1 MRVFR
6 NSPGE
11 VEPAAKSDRS
21 TVVAIGNF
29 DGVHRGHL
37 ALIERCKERAGEGDS
52 VAVITFEPL
61 PQTFFRPD
69 QSPPRLTTVYQK
81 LCYLKNAG
89 VDLVWLMRFG
99 QQLAGLS
106 AREFVEQALMSG
118 MGAKCVVIGEDFQFG
133 RGREGNAATLREF
146 GAQMGFEVATV
157 AAVECQARRISSS
170 GIREKLALGDFSAA
184 AEFLGR
190 PFTMEGR
197 VVQGAKLGRKLG
209 YPTANMKIRA
219 RPCPLQGVFAVFA
232 RCRGGRWLPAVSN
245 LGYRPV
251 VDGQEPLL
259 EVHFFDFDK
268 DLYGQRLEVQFV
280 AKLRD
285 ELNFESMD
293 ELVDQMRL
301 DEAQARTCLAQETMP
316 R

>member
-6 NSPGE
+6 NSPGDL
-11 VEPAAKSDRS
+11 EPAEKSDRS
-21 TVVAIGNF
+21 SVVAIGNF

-37 ALIERCKERAGEGDS
+37 ALIERCKDQVAPGDS

-61 PQTFFRPD
+61 PQTFFRPEH
-69 QSPPRLTTVYQK
+69 SPARLATVYQK
-81 LCYLKNAG
+81 LFYLKNAG

-99 QQLAGLS
+99 PELANLS
-106 AREFVEQALMSG
+106 AQEFVEQALLSG
-118 MGAKCVVIGEDFQFG
+118 LGTKCVVIGEDFHFG

-146 GAQMGFEVATV
+146 GAQMGFEVETV
-157 AAVECQARRISSS
+157 AAVECQGQRISSS
-170 GIREKLALGDFSAA
+170 GIREKLARGDFMAA

-190 PFTMEGR
+190 PFTMEGH

-209 YPTANMKIRA
+209 YPTANMKVRA

-232 RCRGGRWLPAVSN
+232 RCAGGRWLPAVSN
-245 LGYRPV
+245 LGYRPAV
-251 VDGQEPLL
+251 GGREPLL

-293 ELVDQMRL
+293 ELVDQMKR
-301 DEAQARTCLAQETMP
+301 DEALARTCLAQATMP
-316 R
+316 Q